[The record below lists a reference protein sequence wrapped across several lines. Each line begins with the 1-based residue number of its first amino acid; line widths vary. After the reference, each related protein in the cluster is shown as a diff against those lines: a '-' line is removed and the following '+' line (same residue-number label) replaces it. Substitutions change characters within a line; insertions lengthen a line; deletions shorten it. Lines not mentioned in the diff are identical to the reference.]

1 MFVVCSKSFSDLCL
15 TSGPLTPMQ
24 NLGATNN
31 EILSFRMFAPCLHIM
46 HVEIKL
52 ILYISYIKDQ
62 RIWLKDEKPNEHV
75 TK

>member
-1 MFVVCSKSFSDLCL
+1 
-15 TSGPLTPMQ
+15 
-24 NLGATNN
+24 
-31 EILSFRMFAPCLHIM
+31 M

-75 TK
+75 TKWISLWNKLNSKVLPYTKLALNFNKFAYKGLRENQILFYWI